1 LLGYIHHDLPRF
13 WVRLIVGKKY
23 AGQLGTLDTI
33 IVSYGFLQLNIFAF
47 NLA

>member
-1 LLGYIHHDLPRF
+1 LLGYLNHGF
-13 WVRLIVGKKY
+13 ARLRVVVIFGEKHIWQLSALY
-23 AGQLGTLDTI
+23 AI